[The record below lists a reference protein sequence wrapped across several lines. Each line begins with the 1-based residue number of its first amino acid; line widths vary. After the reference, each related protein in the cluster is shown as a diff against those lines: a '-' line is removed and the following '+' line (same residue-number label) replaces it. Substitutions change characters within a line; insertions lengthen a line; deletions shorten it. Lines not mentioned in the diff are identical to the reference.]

1 MAFLLVLWL
10 CPINSQA
17 QLTELEHGA
26 VYHFT
31 NVGDATLSLTV
42 NNIADVGVAATNTE
56 DTKQQWL
63 CTKSGN
69 YYILTN
75 INNGQFLRGAGE
87 STDWFLTP
95 SPSTDFNLFELVAAG
110 DTNNSLRSKAN
121 SNDGYAYMHRTGDNI
136 VGWETTPPTQWT
148 ITKIEYDV
156 TALLNIL
163 LPVCESIINS
173 ADDGSYT
180 KIGAYKS
187 SVVKQLKNAVADA
200 KVVLAGG
207 AGYYEAY
214 DRLYAEFSNVINAKN
229 ATVPFSPSLTYVIT
243 NYSYT
248 GETVVA
254 SNGYVSSNN
263 DVDKSTDAAKWQ
275 FKETASAGVYKVYNL
290 SGVYASTIEKSS
302 HLTTTDEAG
311 APDYKL
317 VEFGNGAWT
326 IALTPESK
334 YTKFHSSYNRVVG
347 WSVDAAATRWNFT
360 AVECDDLA
368 KAEDELQTLV
378 TETDE
383 LIDKVADVT
392 YTMSDEALPL
402 TTNEGSD
409 YYIWT
414 NATNTGNNSEG
425 PIANLVDGKIDN
437 FFHTQWEGT
446 AASSDGLDHYIEVDL
461 GENNELSSFYFTYT
475 TRPNNIADD
484 FPQEMLI
491 YGSNDKVNYKKI
503 GHISSGMPIGSG
515 KFYESPVIDG
525 VDEYRYLRFMVT
537 KTNKERK
544 NATIEHNYWHMAEFD
559 IYPATAGA
567 IIKPEFQSYIT
578 SDVVHAAYKEKLAAS
593 ILLANSPT
601 NNEVNTK
608 YAALSEKYTA
618 LDTQWNSYY
627 TAKKNE
633 LQTLIDKTSSLVNEI
648 CKGELTLTTD
658 NFYCNAPY
666 TTNKNTVDYS
676 ANYVDKLTDGNNS
689 TFLHTRWDANSDDG
703 EFHYLR
709 VDAGDTGINSFYFN
723 YITASRGKYD
733 MPGEIVVEGSNSEN
747 SGYAE
752 IVTLGTD
759 VLPQD
764 LSKNSSY
771 KSDILSTGDSKYRY
785 IRFKVTDIGANE
797 SDGHEHPFFT
807 MSEFGFYNLDIKEYY
822 SEYITKDEITAAVNA
837 VNRAKVM
844 LAANMFDG
852 EYESL
857 LAAYSVLEA
866 GKKATDEK
874 AEALTADINRLIE
887 ETDLLVNK
895 LAIFSP
901 YTLQNNDASQPYYIS
916 SNAGHNTEEGNADGY
931 SDGKGIAG
939 LLDTDPDTYFHSR
952 WGGTAVS
959 EPHYLQIDLGDGNSV
974 KDLIF
979 TYAPRP
985 GNSPA
990 PTAIEVRVG
999 DDLAT
1004 IGESEPIAIYTKD
1017 KDNLPAYN
1025 TSILWTSNVIFAAES
1040 FRYIRLTV
1048 TKSAGPGN
1056 TQFGGQYFF
1065 AMGSLT
1071 LQTKTNESLITVKD
1085 EYSANVTK
1093 DLVKTAVNETYDSK
1107 KLLMAT
1113 PTIVELQS
1121 AYNELKTAYNN
1132 IIDAAEN
1139 SATTI
1144 NVLNSTGEVT
1154 GTSTGKWYNTWT
1166 SKATLGDNAA
1176 LKLSVGANNF
1186 TTDANDDY
1194 LRLYVGSGCTYT
1206 LTPAQGYYIESY
1218 SFDFVKDGTYTGT
1231 VNILVDGTTYNP
1243 TDENQSITSN
1253 HSVTESNAT
1262 FSMSGDNKGIIVS
1275 NFKVTLKPIVTS
1287 YVTYN
1292 YYFNGNLIG
1301 TERLAAVVGGNYPAP
1316 NVVPKGYKASPPDG
1330 VVTALATV
1338 DIDCDI
1344 WSINIGGQ
1352 LVDEWK
1358 PASWTTQLAAD
1369 DIPEK
1374 ITDVEINGTAVTDV
1388 WSNVVAID
1396 IESPGYL
1403 SVDFARFSDGDNR
1416 LQMVGVDLLDNDG
1429 NVVASDYHFGYR
1441 GHNHDK
1447 SIYLLNIAEEGMYK
1461 LRYLVCFN
1469 GEDNT
1474 SNGEIDINL
1483 YDRLLAS
1490 NSINGI
1496 WNTGLWKSLANEFIP
1511 VYIKENVKLVNNSGE
1526 HAVDRDVSYLE
1537 TNLYIESGE
1546 INATIN
1552 YADGNNRLEIV
1563 GVDLLDV
1570 YGNAI
1575 DNSNDYH
1582 FGYTG
1587 KYEQDNSYSLYVQ
1600 NSGFYK
1606 LRILVC
1612 FKNEAK
1618 TSQGVFSVN
1627 LRDVYAEFKQ
1637 VWDSAKEIVDN
1648 NESGKVGYYTDVTCD
1663 ALGNVVE
1670 QYKDYSLATPLADVD
1685 AAREAL
1691 ATAAEALQI
1700 NLPSSGKLYK
1710 IRSVSTKDYCKDKY
1724 VHTNRTSVVR
1734 QAPGYADN
1742 YYNHLHLLFDASVEP
1757 APLAMFS
1764 FEATGTVGVYKM
1776 KNLHTGMYVKS
1787 FQKGAEHL
1795 GSESDASDVKVT
1807 GFAAGQLTLQ
1817 IGESSPMHA
1826 QEHYGVIVGWGAEAG
1841 GASLWAIEEVDYSA
1855 ADFDVTIGAVRWS
1868 TLCLSYAVQV
1878 PERVTAYAA
1887 LGVEGNSVVLQSVGD
1902 VIPAGTPVLLNL
1914 KEDAADGTYTFR
1926 YVAESVE
1933 PQSQIDNKLVGTYF
1947 DSYIEA
1953 DKENVKYYIL
1963 AKIND
1968 TTAGMKQIYREYS
1981 YDENGKLVYEKNT
1994 DNGTH
1999 FKNNANKVYLP
2010 IPIEKGAS
2018 EVKAYSLRIIDGTTG
2033 VDEVVGN
2040 IGLVPEGIYD
2050 LSGRRILEITEP
2062 GVYIVNGK
2070 KYIKK

>member
-17 QLTELEHGA
+17 QLTELEDGT

-31 NVGDATLSLTV
+31 NVDDATLSLTV
-42 NNIADVGVAATNTE
+42 NNIADVGVAAKNTE

-63 CTKSGN
+63 CTKSGD

-75 INNGQFLRGAGE
+75 IYNGQFLRGAGS
-87 STDWFLTP
+87 STDWLLTP
-95 SPSTDFNLFELVAAG
+95 SPSTDFNLFELVTAG
-110 DTNNSLRSKAN
+110 DTNNSVRSKAN
-121 SNDGYAYMHRTGDNI
+121 SNDRYAYMHRTGSNI
-136 VGWETTPPTQWT
+136 VGWETTAPTQWT

-156 TALLNIL
+156 TSLLNML

-229 ATVPFSPSLTYVIT
+229 ATVPFSPSLTYIIT
-243 NYSYT
+243 NYAYT

-254 SNGYVSSNN
+254 SNGNVSSNN

-275 FKETASAGVYKVYNL
+275 FKETESAGVYKVYNL
-290 SGVYASTIEKSS
+290 SGVYASEIKQSE

-311 APDYKL
+311 APGYKL
-317 VEFGNGAWT
+317 VEFGNGVWT
-326 IALTPESK
+326 IALTPEGWRK
-334 YTKFHSSYNRVVG
+334 NFHSSYNRVVG
-347 WSVDAAATRWNFT
+347 WSPDAAATRWNFT
-360 AVECDDLA
+360 AVEGDAIA
-368 KAEDELQTLV
+368 KAKDELSTLV

-402 TTNEGSD
+402 TTDEGSD

-461 GENNELSSFYFTYT
+461 GKNNELSSFYFTYT
-475 TRPNNIADD
+475 TRPNNIDDD

-503 GHISSGMPIGSG
+503 GHISSGMPIGSD
-515 KFYESPVIDG
+515 KSYKSPVIDG
-525 VDEYRYLRFMVT
+525 VDEYQYLRFMVT

-559 IYPATAGA
+559 IYPATDAEA
-567 IIKPEFQSYIT
+567 TVKSNLQSYIT
-578 SDVVHAAYKEKLAAS
+578 SDVVLAAYKEKLAAS

-608 YAALSEKYTA
+608 YADLSEKYTA

-658 NFYCNAPY
+658 NFYCNAPF
-666 TTNKNTVDYS
+666 TTNENTVDYS

-709 VDAGDTGINSFYFN
+709 VDAGETGVNEFSFN
-723 YITASRGKYD
+723 YVTASRNNKD
-733 MPGEIVVEGSNSEN
+733 MPSEIVVEGSNSEGGN
-747 SGYAE
+747 GEYTTIA
-752 IVTLGTD
+752 TLGAD

-764 LSKNSSY
+764 LNKNSSY
-771 KSDILSTGDSKYRY
+771 NSDILSTGNSNYKY
-785 IRFKVTDIGANE
+785 IRFKVTNTIRG
-797 SDGHEHPFFT
+797 SKDGHEHPFFT

-822 SEYITKDEITAAVNA
+822 SDYITKDEFTAAVNA

-852 EYESL
+852 EYNKL
-857 LAAYSVLEA
+857 LEHYNVLYAAVSAAVETGLPVELTTDAANPIVYNILINRGDGKALQYDGISTDMVAVANRSNSNQTFGWYFMLGNDNKVNIYPYLGRGKALATNSYSEGA
-866 GKKATDEK
+866 GKVKAVATGSADYGYDWSITKITDSDWYNITILNGSGTTYYFSNNGGVNNKMGFFNSNTSTDGGSMFKFEK
-874 AEALTADINRLIE
+874 VDYEALL
-887 ETDLLVNK
+887 
-895 LAIFSP
+895 
-901 YTLQNNDASQPYYIS
+901 
-916 SNAGHNTEEGNADGY
+916 SNEGTKVEVLKNTGTGLADGAWK
-931 SDGKGIAG
+931 S
-939 LLDTDPDTYFHSR
+939 
-952 WGGTAVS
+952 
-959 EPHYLQIDLGDGNSV
+959 
-974 KDLIF
+974 
-979 TYAPRP
+979 
-985 GNSPA
+985 
-990 PTAIEVRVG
+990 
-999 DDLAT
+999 
-1004 IGESEPIAIYTKD
+1004 
-1017 KDNLPAYN
+1017 
-1025 TSILWTSNVIFAAES
+1025 LWTSNTM
-1040 FRYIRLTV
+1040 LD
-1048 TKSAGPGN
+1048 
-1056 TQFGGQYFF
+1056 
-1065 AMGSLT
+1065 GS
-1071 LQTKTNESLITVKD
+1071 
-1085 EYSANVTK
+1085 
-1093 DLVKTAVNETYDSK
+1093 
-1107 KLLMAT
+1107 
-1113 PTIVELQS
+1113 
-1121 AYNELKTAYNN
+1121 
-1132 IIDAAEN
+1132 
-1139 SATTI
+1139 
-1144 NVLNSTGEVT
+1144 
-1154 GTSTGKWYNTWT
+1154 
-1166 SKATLGDNAA
+1166 AA
-1176 LKLSVGANNF
+1176 LKLTVGANNII
-1186 TTDANDDY
+1186 TNAGDDY
-1194 LRLYVGSGCTYT
+1194 LRLYVGQSGSSTYT
-1206 LTPAQGYYIESY
+1206 LTAAAGYYISSY
-1218 SFDFVKDGTYTGT
+1218 GFKFVKDGEYDGT
-1231 VNILVDGTTYNP
+1231 VSLVVDGKTYNP
-1243 TDENQSITSN
+1243 TDEEQTITSEN
-1253 HSVTESNAT
+1253 TAVYPSGAVS
-1262 FSMSGDNKGIIVS
+1262 FSMSGANKGVIVS
-1275 NFKVTLKPIVTS
+1275 DFTVTLKPMVTT

-1292 YYFNGNLIG
+1292 YYYDNEYVGSETL
-1301 TERLAAVVGGNYPAP
+1301 LAGVGCKNPAP
-1316 NVVPKGYKASPPDG
+1316 NVVPKGYKASTPDG
-1330 VVTALATV
+1330 IVTALATV

-1358 PASWTTQLAAD
+1358 PASWTPLAAE
-1369 DIPEK
+1369 DIPDAVK
-1374 ITDVEINGTAVTDV
+1374 KDVYINGTISVTEV
-1388 WSNVVAID
+1388 WSKVGAID
-1396 IESPGYL
+1396 IEQAGYL
-1403 SVDFARFSDGDNR
+1403 SVDFARFIDGNKR

-1441 GHNHDK
+1441 GGNHGNR
-1447 SIYLLNIAEEGMYK
+1447 IYSLNVAEAGIYN
-1461 LRYLVCFN
+1461 LRYLVSFQ
-1469 GEDNT
+1469 GEENV
-1474 SNGEIDINL
+1474 SKGEIDINL

-1511 VYIKENVKLVNNSGE
+1511 VDIKEKVKLVNDNGE
-1526 HAVDRDVSYLE
+1526 HAVDRDVWYLE
-1537 TNLYIESGE
+1537 TNLYIEAGE
-1546 INATIN
+1546 INTNIT
-1552 YADGNNRLEIV
+1552 YSDGNNRLEIV

-1587 KYEQDNSYSLYVQ
+1587 TNEQDNSYSLYVQ

-1612 FKNEAK
+1612 FKNESK
-1618 TSQGVFSVN
+1618 TSHGVFSVN
-1627 LRDVYAEFKQ
+1627 LRDVYAEFKT

-1685 AAREAL
+1685 AARKAL
-1691 ATAAEALQI
+1691 ATAVDALQI

-1710 IRSVSTKDYCKDKY
+1710 IRSVSTNDYCKDKY

-1734 QAPGYADN
+1734 QASGYADN

-1757 APLAMFS
+1757 ASLAMFS

-1787 FQKGAEHL
+1787 FQKNAEHL

-1807 GFAAGQLTLQ
+1807 GFAAGQITLQ

-1841 GASLWAIEEVDYSA
+1841 GASLWAIEEVDLVDLDYGA
-1855 ADFDVTIGAVRWS
+1855 ADFHVSIGEVRWS
-1868 TLCLSYAVQV
+1868 TLCLSYAVEV

-1914 KEDAADGTYTFR
+1914 KEDAAAGTYTFR

-1963 AKIND
+1963 AKEND
-1968 TTAGMKQIYREYS
+1968 TAVMKQIYREYS
-1981 YDENGKLVYEKNT
+1981 YDGNGALVYEKGT

-2010 IPIEKGAS
+2010 VPIVNGAN

-2040 IGLVPEGIYD
+2040 IGLAPEGIYD